1 MAFRGL
7 FIGLV
12 VAGVGMQAA
21 TEAVAQATVEIRR
34 GYRFLPRFSVL
45 NESGGIAGQDV
56 DFRVRGTFDF
66 VTRPDETDGTEAAFE
81 FVNAWASHLILAYV
95 LPLDQTLNLSGLAG
109 TPIHIGPHG
118 LSLWKFDGAVIDGAV
133 NGAGWLTRLSSRAGI
148 WGDTW
153 IVDGLVR
160 LTGFLVKFASYPVR
174 MLQTGLVQNYALFV
188 VLGALSLLG
197 YFIFR

>member
-1 MAFRGL
+1 MKPTWQDDLESEHSVWDAVRESRK
-7 FIGLV
+7 LV
-12 VAGVGMQAA
+12 TPRINYYIRCAA
-21 TEAVAQATVEIRR
+21 II
-34 GYRFLPRFSVL
+34 L
-45 NESGGIAGQDV
+45 GG
-56 DFRVRGTFDF
+56 GT
-66 VTRPDETDGTEAAFE
+66 A
-81 FVNAWASHLILAYV
+81 
-95 LPLDQTLNLSGLAG
+95 
-109 TPIHIGPHG
+109 
-118 LSLWKFDGAVIDGAV
+118 LWRFDGAVIDGAV
-133 NGAGWLTRLSSRAGI
+133 NGAGWLTRFSSRAGI